1 MLPFV
6 LPAKPLQWWLRSCG
20 GCSTR
25 GCHTPDISV
34 GLRLRYRLWRNSI
47 LLAGIPPFPQDLYRS
62 LRPTDISGVW
72 QPRVLQ
78 RDLRTSPPA
87 VYLVYG
93 NGGLDAPGALHPAYA
108 ILVDDMETG
117 HDVEFMARVRWS
129 FNASSAEQSLFA
141 AHF

>member
-1 MLPFV
+1 MPY
-6 LPAKPLQWWLRSCG
+6 PK
-20 GCSTR
+20 
-25 GCHTPDISV
+25 
-34 GLRLRYRLWRNSI
+34 
-47 LLAGIPPFPQDLYRS
+47 FPQADS
-62 LRPTDISGVW
+62 HVAVCAASKASAMVAQELR
-72 QPRVLQ
+72 